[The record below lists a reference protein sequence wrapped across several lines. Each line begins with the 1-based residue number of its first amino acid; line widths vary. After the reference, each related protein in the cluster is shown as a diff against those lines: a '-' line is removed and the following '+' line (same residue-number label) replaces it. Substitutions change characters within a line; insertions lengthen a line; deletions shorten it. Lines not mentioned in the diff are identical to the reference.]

1 MKAPLLVRVQF
12 AITVIATSAV
22 IAYCIDTGWGTI
34 GTHWYYVLVFAAAE
48 AASISWPIVI
58 THSGSRTEYSAGGMV
73 FVASAL
79 LLPTPVATLVL
90 FVGDLAG
97 YAIHGKL
104 RFLRTLDAC
113 ANAVCVFV
121 AFSIAHLIGPVGLT
135 PSSVAG
141 AVAGALV
148 WDVTT
153 LLLIAVTA
161 FLRELHQDEKRERMR
176 FWTFVR
182 VALAGDLPIWP
193 WLWSIGILLGAMGL
207 AIPWALP
214 LMAAP
219 LALVFLAS
227 RARVEATEDRT
238 RLDGLLGATS
248 AILAATSVAAVIET
262 ATTNAAA
269 IFAVKDGR
277 VDSEP
282 SAEGELGAP
291 FACERLGAQY
301 LIVAARDSLA
311 LRYTEQD
318 RRMLETLASI
328 TSSALDK
335 AALHENVAEQ
345 ATRDALTGLANRRAF
360 EDELKSAA
368 IGKRSTDASGVMFL
382 DLDGFKK
389 INDEHGHQS
398 GDEVLVETAKRLLH
412 SVRGG
417 DTVAR
422 LGGDE
427 FTVLLRG
434 VQTQDEAVVVAER
447 ILAAMREPM
456 LLSTGVD
463 VHPTPSLG
471 IALASGHDVDA
482 AALLKDADAAMY
494 EAKKAGK
501 DCWRMADGDLRVV
514 VER

>member
-1 MKAPLLVRVQF
+1 MKAPLLVRIQF
-12 AITVIATSAV
+12 AITLIATSAV
-22 IAYCIDTGWGTI
+22 IAYCIDTGWSII
-34 GTHWYYVLVFAAAE
+34 GGHWYYVLVFAAAE
-48 AASISWPIVI
+48 SASISLPIVI
-58 THSGSRTEYSAGGMV
+58 THSGTRTEYSAGGMV

-113 ANAVCVFV
+113 GNAVCVFV
-121 AFSIAHLIGPVGLT
+121 AFTIAHLIGPVGLT
-135 PSSVAG
+135 LSSVAG
-141 AVAGALV
+141 AVVGALV

-153 LLLIAVTA
+153 LLLVAVTA
-161 FLRELHQDEKRERMR
+161 SFRAPYQTKEKEPMR

-182 VALAGDLPIWP
+182 VALAGDLPMWP
-193 WLWSIGILLGAMGL
+193 WLWSIGILLGAMGTT
-207 AIPWALP
+207 IPWALP

-269 IFAVKDGR
+269 LLAVKDGR

-282 SAEGELGAP
+282 SAEGELSVP
-291 FACERLGAQY
+291 FVCERLGAQY
-301 LIVAARDSLA
+301 LIVAARDVLA

-328 TSSALDK
+328 TASALDK
-335 AALHENVAEQ
+335 AASHEDVAEQ
-345 ATRDALTGLANRRAF
+345 ATRDALTGLVNRRAF
-360 EDELKSAA
+360 EEELKAAA

-389 INDEHGHQS
+389 INDEHGHKA
-398 GDEVLVETAKRLLH
+398 GDEVLVETAKRLLQ

-434 VQTQDEAVVVAER
+434 VHDKDEAAIVAER
-447 ILAAMREPM
+447 ILTAMRRPM
-456 LLSTGVD
+456 KLSTGIE

-471 IALASGHDVDA
+471 IALAAGPDTDPNT
-482 AALLKDADAAMY
+482 LLKEADAAMY
-494 EAKKAGK
+494 EAKRAGK
-501 DCWRMADGDLRVV
+501 DCWRLANGGVTTVV
-514 VER
+514 GQ